1 MSCKSSILVM
11 CTNFIKNKIIN
22 SISFSMKT
30 KIIFLSVALLM
41 GASAWASVPTF
52 PINGDCFRNGHTY
65 GVENGHAWIELGITR
80 WALCNI
86 GAENPED
93 YGNYYAWGEIVPKEE
108 YLWTNYKYAKGSSD
122 KLTKYCNNAEYGNHG
137 FTDKK
142 FTLEQED
149 DIAHISWGG
158 NWRMPTHTEWD
169 YLLYDNCTRTTR
181 NGVEGY
187 EFLGSDGASLI
198 FLPAAGYFDK
208 QGLRSVGKS
217 GAYWSSSLYSDYS
230 FGRPFK
236 AYQTLVSST
245 GASSFSW
252 DRYCGMSVRPVCS
265 SSDDTSDS
273 DYVTLTLH
281 ADSCKGTNTIKCKA
295 GTQVKIEAV
304 NGKSDHNHFVRW
316 IDGNTENPRL
326 VIVKDNVS
334 YTAEFEPNL
343 YTLTVLAGEHGS
355 VSGGGSYTY
364 TFATITA
371 TADEHYHFV
380 RWSDGD
386 TYNPRMLKVR
396 CDTTITAEFAI
407 DQHRIDVRGGE
418 HGSAWGWGTFD
429 YGTTITLTAIAD
441 LHFHFTQW
449 SDGNTDNPREV
460 VVECDTTYIA
470 EFAVDKHTI
479 TTNATNGIVE
489 GGGVYDYGTTITLT
503 AIADEHYHFTQWW
516 NGSIKNPCTVTVK
529 NDATYTA
536 YFAPNKYSITAIC
549 DPQQGS
555 VTGAGTYDYST
566 QVALIATAN
575 EGYEFSQWSNG
586 VTDNPY
592 ILTVTEDF
600 AIEAQFIP
608 TTAVEDIS
616 TNGTSIPQ
624 KVFRD
629 GQVYILRNGKTY
641 TTMGMEVE

>member
-1 MSCKSSILVM
+1 
-11 CTNFIKNKIIN
+11 
-22 SISFSMKT
+22 MKT

-41 GASAWASVPTF
+41 GVSVWASVPTF

-65 GVENGHAWIELGITR
+65 GVENGHAWIECGISR

-93 YGNYYAWGEIVPKEE
+93 YGNYYAWGEIEPKEE

-122 KLTKYCNNAEYGNHG
+122 KLTKYCNNAKYGNHG

-142 FTLEQED
+142 MTLEPKD

-158 NWRMPTHTEWD
+158 NWRMPTRTEWD
-169 YLLYDNCTRTTR
+169 YLLYTNCTRTTR

-187 EFLGSDGASLI
+187 EFVGSDGASLI
-198 FLPAAGYFDK
+198 FLPAAGYFDQ
-208 QGLRSVGKS
+208 QGLRSVGES
-217 GAYWSSSLYSDYS
+217 GSYWSSSLYSGYS
-230 FGRPFK
+230 SGRPYD
-236 AYQTLVSST
+236 AYHTLVSSN
-245 GASSFSW
+245 GASVFSW
-252 DRYCGMSVRPVCS
+252 YRYCGMSVRPVCS

-281 ADSCKGTNTIKCKA
+281 ADSCKRTNTIKCKA
-295 GTQVKIEAV
+295 GQQVKIEAID
-304 NGKSDHNHFVRW
+304 SEYDHTHFVRW
-316 IDGNTENPRL
+316 NDGNTENPRL
-326 VIVKDNVS
+326 VTVEDNVS

-364 TFATITA
+364 TIATITA
-371 TADEHYHFV
+371 NADEHYHFV

-386 TYNPRMLKVR
+386 THNPRMLKVR

-407 DQHRIDVRGGE
+407 DQHKIDVRDGE

-441 LHFHFTQW
+441 LHCHFTQW

-460 VVECDTTYIA
+460 MVECDTTYIA
-470 EFAVDKHTI
+470 EFAVDQHTI

-516 NGSIKNPCTVTVK
+516 NGSTENPCTVTVK

-536 YFAPNKYSITAIC
+536 YFAPDKYSITATC

-555 VTGAGTYDYST
+555 VTGAGTYDYDT
-566 QVALIATAN
+566 QVTLIATAN
-575 EGYEFSQWSNG
+575 KGYEFAQWSNG

-592 ILTVTEDF
+592 IHTVTEDF

-608 TTAVEDIS
+608 TTAVEDIPTNDTS
-616 TNGTSIPQ
+616 TPQ

-641 TTMGMEVE
+641 TIMGHDLPNPSKGGAR

>member
-30 KIIFLSVALLM
+30 KIISLSVALLM
-41 GASAWASVPTF
+41 GVSAWASVPTF
-52 PINGDCFRNGHTY
+52 PIHGDCGGNGHTY
-65 GVENGHAWIELGITR
+65 GVENGHAWIELGISR
-80 WALCNI
+80 WALCNV

-142 FTLEQED
+142 FTLEPED
-149 DIAHISWGG
+149 DVAHINWGG
-158 NWRMPTHTEWD
+158 NWRMPTCAEWKAIVGAC
-169 YLLYDNCTRTTR
+169 NKTTL
-181 NGVEGY
+181 NGVEGFADSPVY
-187 EFLGSDGASLI
+187 GVCLI
-198 FLPAAGYFDK
+198 FFPAAGYFDK
-208 QGLRSVGKS
+208 KGLLSVGEK
-217 GAYWSSSLYSDYS
+217 GYYWSSSLYSATYGKPSKAHCAYLYYKDMS
-230 FGRPFK
+230 AFGRF
-236 AYQTLVSST
+236 
-245 GASSFSW
+245 
-252 DRYCGMSVRPVCS
+252 CGLPIRPVCS
-265 SSDDTSDS
+265 SSDDTSAS

-281 ADSCKGTNTIKCKA
+281 ADSCKGSNTIKCKA
-295 GTQVKIEAV
+295 GQQVKIEAID
-304 NGKSDHNHFVRW
+304 SEYDHTHFVRW
-316 IDGNTENPRL
+316 SDGNTENPRL
-326 VIVKDNVS
+326 VTVEDNVS

-386 TYNPRMLKVR
+386 THNPRMLKVR
-396 CDTTITAEFAI
+396 CDTTITAEFEI
-407 DQHRIDVRGGE
+407 DQRKINVRGGE

-429 YGTTITLTAIAD
+429 YGTTITLTAIANE
-441 LHFHFTQW
+441 HYHFTQW

-516 NGSIKNPCTVTVK
+516 NGSTKNSCTVTVK

-536 YFAPNKYSITAIC
+536 YFAPNKYSITATC

-566 QVALIATAN
+566 QVTLIATAN

-641 TTMGMEVE
+641 TTMGVEMNL

>member
-1 MSCKSSILVM
+1 MKKMNNS
-11 CTNFIKNKIIN
+11 N
-22 SISFSMKT
+22 SIYSMKT
-30 KIIFLSVALLM
+30 KIILLSVALLM
-41 GASAWASVPTF
+41 GVSAWANVPTF
-52 PINGDCFRNGHTY
+52 PIHGDCDGNGHAY
-65 GVENGHAWIELGITR
+65 GVENGHAWIECGISR

-122 KLTKYCNNAEYGNHG
+122 KLTKYCYDAKYGYRG

-142 FTLEQED
+142 FTLEPED

-158 NWRMPTHTEWD
+158 NWRMPTRAEWEAIIAGAC
-169 YLLYDNCTRTTR
+169 NKTTL
-181 NGVEGY
+181 NGVEGFDVSPVY
-187 EFLGSDGASLI
+187 GVSLI
-198 FLPAAGYFDK
+198 FFPAAGYFDK
-208 QGLRSVGKS
+208 TGLLSVGEK
-217 GAYWSSSLYSDYS
+217 GYYWSSSLYSDGYYCK
-230 FGRPFK
+230 PFK
-236 AYQTLVSST
+236 AYSAILYYKNIDIWNR
-245 GASSFSW
+245 F
-252 DRYCGMSVRPVCS
+252 CGLPIRPVCS
-265 SSDDTSDS
+265 SSDDTTDS

-281 ADSCKGTNTIKCKA
+281 ADSCKRTNTIKCKA
-295 GTQVKIEAV
+295 GQHVKIEAIDS
-304 NGKSDHNHFVRW
+304 KYDHTHFVRW
-316 IDGNTENPRL
+316 SDGNTDNPRL
-326 VIVKDNVS
+326 VTVEDNVS

-355 VSGGGSYTY
+355 VSGGGTYTY
-364 TFATITA
+364 TIATITA

-386 TYNPRMLKVR
+386 THNPRMLKVR

-407 DQHRIDVRGGE
+407 DQHKINVRGGE

-441 LHFHFTQW
+441 LHCHFTQW

-460 VVECDTTYIA
+460 MVECDTTYIA
-470 EFAVDKHTI
+470 EFAVDQHTI

-516 NGSIKNPCTVTVK
+516 NGSTENPCTVTVK

-536 YFAPNKYSITAIC
+536 YFAPEQYSITATC
-549 DPQQGS
+549 DPQQGV
-555 VTGAGTYDYST
+555 VTGAGTYNYGT
-566 QVALIATAN
+566 QVTLIANAK
-575 EGYEFSQWSNG
+575 EGYEFTQWSNG
-586 VTDNPY
+586 VADNPY
-592 ILTVTEDF
+592 IHTVTEDF

-608 TTAVEDIS
+608 TTAVEDIP
-616 TNGTSIPQ
+616 TNDTSIPQ
-624 KVFRD
+624 KLFHD
-629 GQVYILRNGKTY
+629 GQVLILRNGKTY
-641 TTMGMEVE
+641 TTTGVEVK